1 MITTQYT
8 ELSRH
13 LTRTLSKETKKQNGI
28 YFTPPQTI
36 HSILKILDP
45 YIKSGKIHNILEP
58 SCGSGEFLHAIIS
71 QYKKGSFC
79 INAVENNT
87 TIFNSIKDVFSDKMD
102 NSIVN
107 LRNEDFLCYYPN
119 EPQDLIIG
127 NPPFFVMKK
136 HDVDTSY
143 YPFFDGRPNIFLLFL
158 IKSIQHLSDEGILCF
173 VLPSNFMNSLVC
185 DKTRQYIVKECDI
198 IDIIECDDDYIE
210 TKQKTIVLI
219 IQRKKPSDICQRNMK
234 NVLSLHHHTIF
245 GTEHTIQNIKEL
257 CEGTTTLFDMGFDV
271 NVGSIVW
278 NQCKPILT
286 DDPTKT
292 RLIYS
297 SDIENNQLSIK
308 TYDNQEKKNYINKR
322 GSNEPLLVINRG
334 YGTGKYVFQ
343 YCLLTNPDE
352 YLIENHLICIRPVEK
367 MTKRQLL
374 SQYKKI
380 ITSLQNNKTN
390 KFIQLYFGNNA
401 INTTELR
408 HIMPMFL

>member
-1 MITTQYT
+1 MNINQYT

-13 LTRTLSKETKKQNGI
+13 LTRTLSKETKRQNGI
-28 YFTPPQTI
+28 YFTPPKTI

-45 YIKSGKIHNILEP
+45 YIKSGKIRNILEP
-58 SCGSGEFLHAIIS
+58 SCGSGEFLRAIIS
-71 QYKKGSFC
+71 QYKTSPLC
-79 INAVENNT
+79 INAIENNT
-87 TIFNSIKDVFSDKMD
+87 TIFNSIRDVFSNEME
-102 NSIVN
+102 NSSIT
-107 LRNEDFLCYYPN
+107 LHNEDFLSYHPN

-136 HDVDTSY
+136 HDVNTSY

-173 VLPSNFMNSLVC
+173 VLPCNFMNALAF
-185 DKTRQYIVKECDI
+185 DKTRQYIIKECDI

-210 TKQKTIVLI
+210 TKQKTVVLI
-219 IQRKKPSDICQRNMK
+219 IQRKQTSDISPRNM
-234 NVLSLHHHTIF
+234 NNILSLHNHAIF
-245 GTEHTIQNIKEL
+245 GTENTIQNIKEL
-257 CEGTTTLFDMGFDV
+257 CEGSTTLFDMGFDV

-278 NQCKPILT
+278 NQCKSILT
-286 DDPTKT
+286 NDPTKT

-308 TYDNQEKKNYINKR
+308 TYDNEEKKNYINKQ
-322 GSNEPLLVINRG
+322 GSTEPLLVINRG

-343 YCLLTNPDE
+343 YCLLKNPEE

-367 MTKRQLL
+367 ITKRQLL

-408 HIMPMFL
+408 HIMPIFL